1 MRQTPAE
8 RRLRSET
15 RANMSGARR
24 HIINLKKHLSDSR
37 LSPSDRAIIEAEL
50 GELSGWLDRAEE
62 ILGELAR

>member
-1 MRQTPAE
+1 
-8 RRLRSET
+8 
-15 RANMSGARR
+15 MSGARR